1 MLEKE
6 HALPDIH
13 AEGAVIV
20 GLDFEFRF
28 TLVEINFSDGAAA
41 RIASE
46 SEKGDLAFRSNTDG
60 AAIFNLNFSP
70 TIVGS
75 ADLVAFHYGNIHG
88 GVFVADSLPVR
99 DLHLAFSVAETN
111 DAHR

>member
-6 HALPDIH
+6 YALPDIH

-28 TLVEINFSDGAAA
+28 PLVEINLSDGAAA
-41 RIASE
+41 RIASKR
-46 SEKGDLAFRSNTDG
+46 EKGDLTFRGDANG
-60 AAIFNLNFSP
+60 AAIFNLNFGP
-70 TIVGS
+70 AIVGS
-75 ADLVAFHYGNIHG
+75 ADLVAFHNGNIHG

-99 DLHLAFSVAETN
+99 NLHQAFSVA
-111 DAHR
+111 

>member
-6 HALPDIH
+6 DALPDIH

-20 GLDFEFRF
+20 SFHLEFRF
-28 TLVEINFSDGAAA
+28 ALIEINLSDGATG
-41 RIASE
+41 RIAPE

-60 AAIFNLNFSP
+60 AAILNLNFSP
-70 TIVGS
+70 PIVGS
-75 ADLVAFHYGNIHG
+75 ADLVAFHNGNIHG

-99 DLHLAFSVAETN
+99 DLHQAFSVA
-111 DAHR
+111 